1 MTEFTLILGN
11 KAYSS
16 WSLRGWLLLKRSGA
30 AFEELVVPLDRP
42 GFKAAIL
49 AHSPSGRVPALKA
62 GELTIWD
69 SLAIAEYL
77 HERYPDA
84 GLWPED
90 PVARAVARAVT
101 AEMHAGFAALRERL
115 PMDLKRAPLAPGEY
129 DTGDAALGTDI
140 ARIAEI
146 WTDCRARFGTVHPGD
161 GRFLFGEFGAA
172 DAFYAPVAT
181 RLHSYGVALEGAA
194 AAYRD
199 ALLAWPDLVAWTEA
213 AQAEPWVIETFAT

>member
-1 MTEFTLILGN
+1 MSEFTLILGN

-30 AFEELVVPLDRP
+30 TFEELVVPLDRP
-42 GFKAAIL
+42 GFKAEIL
-49 AHSPSGRVPALKA
+49 AHSPSGRVPALEA
-62 GELTIWD
+62 GALTVWD
-69 SLAIAEYL
+69 SLAIAEFL
-77 HERYPDA
+77 HERYPEA

-90 PVARAVARAVT
+90 PAARAVARAVT
-101 AEMHAGFAALRERL
+101 AEMHAGFAELREHL
-115 PMDLKRAPLAPGEY
+115 PMDLKRAPMAPGGY
-129 DTGDAALGTDI
+129 HTGDGALAADI

-146 WTDCRARFGTVHPGD
+146 WTGCHTRFGAVHPGN
-161 GRFLFGEFGAA
+161 GRFLFGGFGAA

-181 RLHSYGVALEGAA
+181 RLRSYGVALEGAA

-213 AQAEPWVIETFAT
+213 AQAEPWVIETFTT

>member
-1 MTEFTLILGN
+1 MPVFTIVLGN

-30 AFEELVVPLDRP
+30 DFEEVVVALDRP
-42 GFKAAIL
+42 GFKAKIL
-49 AHSPSGRVPALKA
+49 AHSPSGRVPVLKA

-77 HERYPDA
+77 HERFPGA
-84 GLWPED
+84 GLWPAD
-90 PVARAVARAVT
+90 PDLRARARTLA
-101 AEMHAGFAALRERL
+101 AEMHAGFAALRAQL
-115 PMDLKRAPLAPGEY
+115 PMDLKRAPLAPDGIDTAEGEL
-129 DTGDAALGTDI
+129 GDDI
-140 ARIAEI
+140 ARIVEI
-146 WTDCRARFGTVHPGD
+146 WTDCRKHASSNGS
-161 GRFLFGEFGAA
+161 FLFGDFGAA

-181 RLHSYGVALEGAA
+181 RFRGYGVALDGAA

-213 AQAEPWVIETFAT
+213 AQAEPWVIDL

>member
-1 MTEFTLILGN
+1 MPEFTLVLGN

-16 WSLRGWLLLKRSGA
+16 WSLRAWLLLKRSGA
-30 AFEELVVPLDRP
+30 TFEEVVVPLDRP

-49 AHSPSGRVPALKA
+49 AYSPSGRVPALVA
-62 GELTIWD
+62 GELTVWD

-77 HERYPDA
+77 HERYPAA

-90 PVARAVARAVT
+90 PRRRAVARAVT
-101 AEMHAGFAALRERL
+101 AEMHAGFTTLRERL
-115 PMDLKRAPLAPGEY
+115 PMDLKRAPLAPGGI
-129 DTGDAALGTDI
+129 DTKTGALGAEI

-146 WTDCRARFGTVHPGD
+146 WNDCRDRAPANGP
-161 GRFLFGEFGAA
+161 FLFGAFGAA

-181 RLHSYGVALEGAA
+181 RLYSYGVALEGAA

-199 ALLAWPDLVAWTEA
+199 ALLAWPDLTAWTEA
-213 AQAEPWVIETFAT
+213 ARAEPWVIET